1 MCQNHVTWFQPIR
14 CSYSNSGLQVNHRRE
29 KEQVLLSSVWC
40 VCACVRV
47 CARVCVCVRER
58 SRNRERNV
66 PGFTEFWDRNVVGDR
81 GSFFQCSVGASRV
94 LSSELLCNMLL
105 RVTFRTSP
113 EPVLWVSFFFSSLKA
128 RLLLLASQYNCSHIF
143 FA

>member
-1 MCQNHVTWFQPIR
+1 MSESRDLVSANQMLLFQIR
-14 CSYSNSGLQVNHRRE
+14 VAGEPQE
-29 KEQVLLSSVWC
+29 GKGTGSSELRLVC
-40 VCACVRV
+40 VRVRACVRV
-47 CARVCVCVRER
+47 CARVCVCMCVRER

-113 EPVLWVSFFFSSLKA
+113 EPVLWVSFFFQFS
-128 RLLLLASQYNCSHIF
+128 
-143 FA
+143 